1 VVITGNE
8 VNEYFKV
15 LMKAMELIFP
25 DLAKKTVHISHGM
38 MRLPSGKM
46 SSRTGDVITGESL
59 INQVQVLVK
68 EKIKDRNL
76 PAKESSTIATQVAI
90 GAIKYSILK
99 QAPGRDTIFDIEKSI
114 SFEGDSG
121 PYLQYSYTRARS
133 ILAKAQEEGIKSKD
147 LGVRLPSELERLLY
161 RFPEVVEKAQKEYAP
176 HHVLTYV
183 TNLAQAFNT
192 FYGQEKI
199 VDKDDPASPYKVALT
214 EAFSIVLKNGL
225 YLLGIQA
232 PEKM

>member
-1 VVITGNE
+1 MVSDLSEERRVKPRAELAGLGE
-8 VNEYFKV
+8 ESE
-15 LMKAMELIFP
+15 KA
-25 DLAKKTVHISHGM
+25 T
-38 MRLPSGKM
+38 
-46 SSRTGDVITGESL
+46 SS
-59 INQVQVLVK
+59 
-68 EKIKDRNL
+68 
-76 PAKESSTIATQVAI
+76 AI
-90 GAIKYSILK
+90 I
-99 QAPGRDTIFDIEKSI
+99 
-114 SFEGDSG
+114 
-121 PYLQYSYTRARS
+121 
-133 ILAKAQEEGIKSKD
+133 
-147 LGVRLPSELERLLY
+147 LERLLY

-199 VDKDDPASPYKVALT
+199 VDQADPASPYKVALT

>member
-1 VVITGNE
+1 V
-8 VNEYFKV
+8 
-15 LMKAMELIFP
+15 
-25 DLAKKTVHISHGM
+25 
-38 MRLPSGKM
+38 
-46 SSRTGDVITGESL
+46 
-59 INQVQVLVK
+59 
-68 EKIKDRNL
+68 
-76 PAKESSTIATQVAI
+76 

-99 QAPGRDTIFDIEKSI
+99 QAPGRDTIFDMEKSI

-121 PYLQYSYTRARS
+121 PYLQYAYTRAKS
-133 ILAKAQEEGIKSKD
+133 ILAKAKAENIKGASLHN
-147 LGVRLPSELERLLY
+147 LGARLPSELERLLY
-161 RFPEVVEKAQKEYAP
+161 RFPEVVEAAQKEYAP